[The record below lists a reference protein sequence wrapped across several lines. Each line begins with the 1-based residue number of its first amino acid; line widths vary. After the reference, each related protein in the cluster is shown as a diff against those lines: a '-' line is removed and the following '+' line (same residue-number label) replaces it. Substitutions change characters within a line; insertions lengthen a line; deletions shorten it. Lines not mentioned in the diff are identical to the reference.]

1 MVNGLGDG
9 KTLFLLKKKK
19 KKCARSPG
27 KSSQVLVLKGASPT
41 RTEAEEQA
49 MAEMA
54 ESGRQQMEKQIA
66 NTSVFTQA
74 CCSLY

>member
-9 KTLFLLKKKK
+9 KTLFLLKK